1 MERCNREGKE
11 SFMPNLTPEQE
22 AREKI
27 DQMLVDASWIVQ
39 NNADD
44 IWHKRINTKIQKY
57 KSGRAFRHS
66 FLSLIQ

>member
-1 MERCNREGKE
+1 MRNLYNMERCNREGKE

-39 NNADD
+39 NNADL
-44 IWHKRINTKIQKY
+44 NL
-57 KSGRAFRHS
+57 GAGPGVAVG
-66 FLSLIQ
+66 